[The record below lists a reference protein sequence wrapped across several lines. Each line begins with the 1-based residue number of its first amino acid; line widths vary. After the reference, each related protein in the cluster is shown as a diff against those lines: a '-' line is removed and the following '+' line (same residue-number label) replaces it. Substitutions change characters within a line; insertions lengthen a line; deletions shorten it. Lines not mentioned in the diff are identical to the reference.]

1 MSGQSSKNEG
11 PGSAAFGRLRH
22 PHSGS
27 SNGRVVP
34 AAYPPPVDSQK
45 EFVKR
50 GLDSEDELIEVGVA
64 IVGGGTAGL
73 ACANRLLQLLG
84 DDPETMERLGEVP
97 VAVIE
102 KAKTCGGHNL
112 SGAVMR
118 PGPLQELF
126 PELTRE
132 QWRQEGFAFGEVKK
146 ESVYVLPSA
155 KTKIRI
161 PPPPPQHN
169 HGNEVISVSALA
181 RYQQRVAEEAGAYIL
196 TETAATQLIVE
207 DGRVVGVRSG
217 DKGRGKDGE
226 PLSNFEPGTD
236 IKAQATVLAEGCWG
250 HITGAAIK
258 EFDLAA
264 GREPQVWELGVKEVW
279 KVTKPLDRVIHTLA
293 GWPLKISAKYGQI
306 GGSWIYPMKNE
317 KTGEDLV
324 SIGFI
329 IDLDYADATTSA
341 HDLLQEIKTHPLF
354 KGILEGGERVAWG
367 AKALPA
373 GGYWAMPKLSMPGAL
388 LVGDAAGIMNLA
400 SLKGVHYA
408 IKSGMLAA
416 ESIYAA
422 LKRGDS
428 SLESYEQVVEDS
440 IIGKDLWEQRNTRQP
455 FQKGLIRGG
464 PLVNLMIATKGR
476 FPGGRWA
483 LHRNDAKPMFI
494 GKTKDSYPKP
504 DGKYTFDKLSSV
516 FITGNATRDDA
527 PNHIRVQKHVP
538 REVAETWRWMCP
550 AGVYE
555 IPEDGEGG
563 NESGVVDVIVNY
575 TNCVQCGAITAKG
588 GRLTTPEGGDGP
600 LYQIL

>member
-1 MSGQSSKNEG
+1 MSSHN
-11 PGSAAFGRLRH
+11 
-22 PHSGS
+22 GS
-27 SNGRVVP
+27 SNGKVVP
-34 AAYPPPVDSQK
+34 AAFPPPVDSPK

-50 GLDSEDELIEVGVA
+50 GLDPEDELIEVGVA

-97 VAVIE
+97 VAVVE

-132 QWRQEGFAFGEVKK
+132 QWREEGFAFGEVTK
-146 ESVYVLPSA
+146 EAVYLTPTS
-155 KTKIRI
+155 KMSMRI
-161 PPPPPQHN
+161 PTPPPFKN
-169 HGNEVISVSALA
+169 HGNEVVSVSALA
-181 RYQQRVAEEAGAYIL
+181 RYQQRQAEEAGAYIL
-196 TETAATQLIVE
+196 TETSATQLIVE
-207 DGRVVGVRSG
+207 GSGAAGSGAGDLCVVGVRSG

-226 PLSNFEPGTD
+226 PLGNFEPGTD
-236 IKAQATVLAEGCWG
+236 IKASATVLAEGCWG
-250 HITGAAIK
+250 HLTGAAIR
-258 EFDLAA
+258 EFDLGE

-279 KVTKPLDRVIHTLA
+279 KVPKPLDRLIHTM
-293 GWPLKISAKYGQI
+293 GPWPLKVSNKYGQI
-306 GGSWIYPMKNE
+306 GGTWIYPMKDE

-324 SIGFI
+324 SIGFVVE
-329 IDLDYADATTSA
+329 LEYADATTSA
-341 HDLLQEIKTHPLF
+341 HDLLQTFKTHPLVR
-354 KGILEGGERVAWG
+354 GILEGGERVAWG
-367 AKALPA
+367 AKALPG
-373 GGYWAMPKLSMPGAL
+373 GGYWSMPKLSMPGAV
-388 LVGDAAGIMNLA
+388 LVGDSGGMVDTMA
-400 SLKGVHYA
+400 LKGVHHC

-422 LKRGDS
+422 IKRGSHDFSNYEQAIEDS
-428 SLESYEQVVEDS
+428 SV
-440 IIGKDLWEQRNTRQP
+440 GKEMWEVRNARQP
-455 FQKGLIRGG
+455 LQKGLFLGG
-464 PLVNLMIATKGR
+464 PLSGVQQITKGKL
-476 FPGGRWA
+476 PGRAAW
-483 LHRNDAKPMFI
+483 HRNDSKPMFI
-494 GKTKDSYPKP
+494 GNTKDSYVKP

-538 REVAETWRWMCP
+538 RELAETWRWMCP

-555 IPEDGEGG
+555 IPEDAPEHG
-563 NESGVVDVIVNY
+563 SVDVIVNY

-600 LYQIL
+600 LYQIT

>member
-1 MSGQSSKNEG
+1 MSGHN
-11 PGSAAFGRLRH
+11 
-22 PHSGS
+22 GS
-27 SNGRVVP
+27 SNGRVIP
-34 AAYPPPVDSQK
+34 AAYPPPVDPQK
-45 EFVKR
+45 EFVKH
-50 GLDSEDELIEVGVA
+50 GLDAEDELIEVGVA

-73 ACANRLLQLLG
+73 ACANRLLQLLA
-84 DDPETMERLGEVP
+84 DDPETLERLGEVP
-97 VAVIE
+97 VAVVE

-118 PGPLQELF
+118 PGPLEELF
-126 PELTRE
+126 PDLTRE
-132 QWRQEGFAFGEVKK
+132 QWREEGFAFGEVEK
-146 ESVYVLPSA
+146 ESVYVLPNG

-169 HGNEVISVSALA
+169 KGNEVISVSALA
-181 RYQQRVAEEAGAYIL
+181 RYQQRQAEEAGAYIL

-207 DGRVVGVRSG
+207 DDRVVGVRSG
-217 DKGRGKDGE
+217 DKGRGKDSE
-226 PLSNFEPGTD
+226 PLGNFEPGTD

-250 HITGAAIK
+250 HITGAAIR

-264 GREPQVWELGVKEVW
+264 NREPQVWELGVKEVW
-279 KVTKPLDRVIHTLA
+279 KVSKPLDRVIHTLA

-306 GGSWIYPMKNE
+306 GGSWIYPMKDE

-329 IDLDYADATTSA
+329 VDLDYADATTSA
-341 HDLLQEIKTHPLF
+341 HDLLQQIKTHPLF
-354 KGILEGGERVAWG
+354 KGVLEGGERVAWG

-373 GGYWAMPKLSMPGAL
+373 GGYWAMPKLSMPGAV

-422 LKRGDS
+422 LARGES
-428 SLESYEQVVEDS
+428 SFEDYEQVVEQS
-440 IIGKDLWEQRNTRQP
+440 IIGKDMWEQRNTRQP

-476 FPGGRWA
+476 FPGGRWS
-483 LHRNDAKPMFI
+483 LHRNDSKPMFI

-538 REVAETWRWMCP
+538 REIAETWRWMCP

-555 IPEDGEGG
+555 IPEDAPEHGD
-563 NESGVVDVIVNY
+563 VDVIVNY

-600 LYQIL
+600 LYQIT

>member
-1 MSGQSSKNEG
+1 MSGHG
-11 PGSAAFGRLRH
+11 
-22 PHSGS
+22 GS

-34 AAYPPPVDSQK
+34 AAYPPPVDSRK

-50 GLDSEDELIEVGVA
+50 GLDAEDELIEVGVA

-73 ACANRLLQLLG
+73 ACANRLLQLLA
-84 DDPETMERLGEVP
+84 DDPETMGRLGEVP
-97 VAVIE
+97 VAVVE

-126 PELTRE
+126 PEMTRE
-132 QWRQEGFAFGEVKK
+132 QWREEGFAFGEGKK
-146 ESVYVLPSA
+146 ESVYMLTGPKSKVPVP
-155 KTKIRI
+155 I
-161 PPPPPQHN
+161 PAGPNFKN
-169 HGNEVISVSALA
+169 HGNEVVSVSAMA

-226 PLSNFEPGTD
+226 PLGNFEPGTD

-250 HITGAAIK
+250 PLPGAAIK
-258 EFDLAA
+258 EFALAE

-279 KVTKPLDRVIHTLA
+279 KVPKPLDRLIHTM
-293 GWPLKISAKYGQI
+293 GPWPLKISSKYGQI
-306 GGSWIYPMKNE
+306 GGTWLYPMKDE
-317 KTGEDLV
+317 KTGDDLV
-324 SIGFI
+324 SIGFVVE
-329 IDLDYADATTSA
+329 LEYADATTSA
-341 HDLLQEIKTHPLF
+341 HDLLQTFKTHPLVR
-354 KGILEGGERVAWG
+354 KILEGGERVAWG
-367 AKALPA
+367 AKALPG
-373 GGYWAMPKLSMPGAL
+373 GGYWSMPKLSMPGAV
-388 LVGDAAGIMNLA
+388 LVGDSGGMVDPAAR
-400 SLKGVHYA
+400 KGVHHCL
-408 IKSGMLAA
+408 KSGMLAA

-422 LKRGDS
+422 LKRGS
-428 SLESYEQVVEDS
+428 SDLSDYEDTVEKSTIGTELYQV
-440 IIGKDLWEQRNTRQP
+440 RNTRQA
-455 FQKGLIRGG
+455 FQKGFLFGSLLPG
-464 PLVNLMIATKGR
+464 PSIMSKGKVP
-476 FPGGRWA
+476 PGRQEW
-483 LHRNDAKPMFI
+483 HRDDAEPMFI
-494 GKTKDSYPKP
+494 GDTKDRYPKP

-538 REVAETWRWMCP
+538 REIAETWRWMCR

-555 IPEDGEGG
+555 IPEDAPEHGD
-563 NESGVVDVIVNY
+563 VDVIVNY

-600 LYQIL
+600 LYQIT